1 MEALARRYFELAV
14 PCPTRYDPNQEWGH
28 YLAKAVPEA
37 GAKGLVT
44 MVVKFCEPHMIYYPY
59 LRDVLNEAGV
69 PHLMI
74 ETEHEVVSLEG
85 TRTRLQAF
93 IEMLSA

>member
-1 MEALARRYFELAV
+1 
-14 PCPTRYDPNQEWGH
+14 
-28 YLAKAVPEA
+28 
-37 GAKGLVT
+37 
-44 MVVKFCEPHMIYYPY
+44 
-59 LRDVLNEAGV
+59 VLNGAGV

-85 TRTRLQAF
+85 IRTRLQAF